1 MNNKSVIS
9 KKIVQSIISEIK
21 NLSEATTDD
30 EIKKKL
36 DQNRSKW
43 KGCGDP
49 SPFVNLYEFGALS
62 TTPEFGYAE
71 FDGVIDGK
79 NIKVKACFDSYK
91 LIRTMESETGDR
103 GTFKGEYYSESTPL
117 STPRTFKGDNSKA
130 NKFQYGT
137 LTDSKDYNFFTNNW
151 KYAGEFIDGK
161 IGGKGTIIFLDSK
174 EIYKGEFKNG
184 MIDGVGTYKSLSTG
198 KEIKGTFKQND
209 IVIGVTLSDGT
220 VIKNIF
226 DSEISVNPVKND
238 SLTINVRK
246 SANLKGVTNFKSTIV
261 YKENPEDRKSN
272 NLSRTFEGTLPNVS
286 VKLVRKDNKDD
297 VKIGK
302 SDKNG
307 DFLIGDINYG
317 VYVLTATLSHG
328 DSRYFF
334 LKIDELDI
342 DEDNEIVNLILS
354 PNKQLKKSE
363 TETVEFNKSDLS
375 KKSFNTDW
383 YRNMFVPSDNMGEY
397 KDKSTPKTL
406 EEDCLQ
412 KLSEYGEDLKV
423 MHQTGKFPTNLSL
436 LDTEKEINFS
446 DLKNNEQLK
455 SVKNQLQFCWNKYK
469 DAKGFRRKIGEKNIL
484 LMRNPVG
491 QFLDFQLILPEHY
504 NKEDIYNKKVMELSK
519 TISKVVLEHKQRKQ
533 DSSNESKII
542 RNRLSFIV
550 ENSHSKTIKKSLIE
564 EKSKLINFGY
574 NKTIVNEEFHEIMTR
589 L

>member
-1 MNNKSVIS
+1 MFRRF
-9 KKIVQSIISEIK
+9 
-21 NLSEATTDD
+21 LS
-30 EIKKKL
+30 
-36 DQNRSKW
+36 
-43 KGCGDP
+43 
-49 SPFVNLYEFGALS
+49 
-62 TTPEFGYAE
+62 
-71 FDGVIDGK
+71 
-79 NIKVKACFDSYK
+79 
-91 LIRTMESETGDR
+91 
-103 GTFKGEYYSESTPL
+103 
-117 STPRTFKGDNSKA
+117 
-130 NKFQYGT
+130 
-137 LTDSKDYNFFTNNW
+137 
-151 KYAGEFIDGK
+151 
-161 IGGKGTIIFLDSK
+161 
-174 EIYKGEFKNG
+174 
-184 MIDGVGTYKSLSTG
+184 
-198 KEIKGTFKQND
+198 
-209 IVIGVTLSDGT
+209 
-220 VIKNIF
+220 
-226 DSEISVNPVKND
+226 
-238 SLTINVRK
+238 
-246 SANLKGVTNFKSTIV
+246 
-261 YKENPEDRKSN
+261 
-272 NLSRTFEGTLPNVS
+272 
-286 VKLVRKDNKDD
+286 
-297 VKIGK
+297 
-302 SDKNG
+302 
-307 DFLIGDINYG
+307 
-317 VYVLTATLSHG
+317 ATLSHG

-504 NKEDIYNKKVMELSK
+504 NKEYIYNKKVMELSK

-550 ENSHSKTIKKSLIE
+550 ENSHSKVIKKSLIE

>member
-1 MNNKSVIS
+1 
-9 KKIVQSIISEIK
+9 
-21 NLSEATTDD
+21 
-30 EIKKKL
+30 
-36 DQNRSKW
+36 
-43 KGCGDP
+43 
-49 SPFVNLYEFGALS
+49 
-62 TTPEFGYAE
+62 
-71 FDGVIDGK
+71 
-79 NIKVKACFDSYK
+79 
-91 LIRTMESETGDR
+91 
-103 GTFKGEYYSESTPL
+103 
-117 STPRTFKGDNSKA
+117 
-130 NKFQYGT
+130 
-137 LTDSKDYNFFTNNW
+137 
-151 KYAGEFIDGK
+151 
-161 IGGKGTIIFLDSK
+161 
-174 EIYKGEFKNG
+174 
-184 MIDGVGTYKSLSTG
+184 
-198 KEIKGTFKQND
+198 
-209 IVIGVTLSDGT
+209 
-220 VIKNIF
+220 
-226 DSEISVNPVKND
+226 
-238 SLTINVRK
+238 
-246 SANLKGVTNFKSTIV
+246 
-261 YKENPEDRKSN
+261 
-272 NLSRTFEGTLPNVS
+272 
-286 VKLVRKDNKDD
+286 
-297 VKIGK
+297 
-302 SDKNG
+302 
-307 DFLIGDINYG
+307 
-317 VYVLTATLSHG
+317 
-328 DSRYFF
+328 
-334 LKIDELDI
+334 
-342 DEDNEIVNLILS
+342 LILS

-383 YRNMFVPSDNMGEY
+383 YRNMFVPSDNRGGY

-469 DAKGFRRKIGEKNIL
+469 DVKGFRRKIGEKNIL

-564 EKSKLINFGY
+564 EKSKLIDFGY